1 MFLVLVG
8 DVSVAEETA
17 GIQVDARITAYGDE
31 ANVFE
36 LEEQA
41 GNNGL
46 FPETKLFI
54 LHNFLDNKET
64 ETWLWQQLDQGLFKN
79 HHLVLVEQKLL
90 AGPKKKLAAHQPIIK
105 ENKRPSVGRDDSVF
119 AITNALLARD
129 RKTAWVEY
137 RKAIMA
143 GKAPEEIMGLL
154 WWQAKTMWLVAK
166 LGQKSGVKPFV
177 LNKSKQA
184 VQKYGGEA
192 GVKKL
197 AKKIVA
203 TYHDARLGGIP
214 LEEGCERLLLSI

>member
-1 MFLVLVG
+1 MFKILVG
-8 DVSVAEETA
+8 DVNLAEE
-17 GIQVDARITAYGDE
+17 IFDITTDTKITMYADE
-31 ANVFE
+31 VVLPE

-46 FPETKLFI
+46 FPETKLFV
-54 LHNFLDNKET
+54 LHGFLENKDSEA
-64 ETWLWQQLDQGLFKN
+64 WLWNQLDAGLFGN

-90 AGPKKKLAAHQPIIK
+90 AGPKKKLAKHQPIIK
-105 ENKRPSVGRDDSVF
+105 EKKRATAGRDDSVF
-119 AITNALLARD
+119 AITNALLVRD

-154 WWQAKTMWLVAK
+154 WWQAKTMWMVAK
-166 LGQKSGVKPFV
+166 LGEKSGVKPFV